1 MSAAFFENSFGV
13 FQGGGVRA
21 TAFAGAFR
29 ETHAAGIRHTAVAG
43 ASAGSIAAV
52 LVAAGATPDQ
62 LEEALLELD
71 FCSLLKKPEE
81 RHRFSES
88 WPRFAGTMLTPFGL
102 LSKRV
107 NLFSKVLRYGG
118 CYSSQGIEEWI
129 DERLRS
135 LLQLNRRV
143 KFRDLR
149 IPAYIVATDLGSNAA
164 KVWSCRQNPDDSVA
178 LAVRASCS
186 IPLFFQPVLI
196 GDSRIVDGG
205 MLSNLP
211 TFTADDDS
219 HIRSRRVL
227 AYRLVGAPPAQPNW
241 TVGHLLRSLIDT
253 VVSGA
258 AELQVQMHRQVS
270 CIDIPIDDLAATDFH
285 LMDSDRKNRL
295 IETGASAARQFLES
309 GLLGVRQQAYY
320 SSSLS
325 NLDEV
330 YGAIA
335 AQSDKLPEEVLI
347 SEASTD
353 WYWQLFPSVLF
364 WRARGVPVSVLLE
377 AATGD
382 AHNLSKEQ
390 SRRSNLR
397 GMGIAV
403 KEVNHLPLRAYLFLR
418 SNQQAS
424 TAVLFTKKNS
434 HEPLAT
440 VYDGPLHQVVIHLLA
455 EKLTEGGIEPA
466 TTGFRPSL
474 VPVPPQ
480 DVLTA
485 LKKGVSQYSSS
496 RVTLTWE
503 RIPISEARSI
513 TKLVRGFKYKQMLKL
528 VQLWKE
534 YGIEPFS
541 ATAVVLDNGRQS
553 LMGPPVFEFIGN
565 SFVGVEGNTR
575 TLYAHLQGDAQ
586 MHGVV
591 VRGVSDP
598 LPGHSVTLSEMTRID
613 TEAPIEERMP
623 GFKYDQF
630 RRIEGACHPH
640 R

>member
-1 MSAAFFENSFGV
+1 MSAVLFENSFGV

-29 ETHAAGIRHTAVAG
+29 ETHTAGIRHTAVAG
-43 ASAGSIAAV
+43 TSAGSIAAV
-52 LVAAGATPDQ
+52 LIAAGATPDQ
-62 LEEALLELD
+62 LESMLLELD
-71 FCSLLKKPEE
+71 FCSLLKKPEA
-81 RHRFSES
+81 RHRFSEF
-88 WPRFAGTMLTPFGL
+88 WPWFVGTMLVPLGFFSMKVSVV
-102 LSKRV
+102 SKI
-107 NLFSKVLRYGG
+107 LRYGG

-129 DERLRS
+129 EERLRL
-135 LLQLNRRV
+135 LLQLDRRI

-164 KVWSCRQNPDDSVA
+164 KVWSYYQNPDDSVA

-211 TFTADDDS
+211 TFTADGDS

-227 AYRLVGAPPAQPNW
+227 AYRLVGAAPAQPDW
-241 TVGHLLRSLIDT
+241 TVRHLLRSLIDT

-258 AELQVQMHRQVS
+258 AELQVQMNRQVS
-270 CIDIPIDDLAATDFH
+270 CIDIQVNDLAATDFH

-295 IETGASAARQFLES
+295 INTGASAARQFLER
-309 GLLGVRQQAYY
+309 GLFGIRQQAYY

-335 AQSDKLPEEVLI
+335 AQSDNLPETVLI
-347 SEASTD
+347 SEASTE

-364 WRARGVPVSVLLE
+364 WRAKGVPVSVLLE
-377 AATGD
+377 PATGEP
-382 AHNLSKEQ
+382 HNLSKEQ
-390 SRRSNLR
+390 SRRFNLR
-397 GMGIAV
+397 GMGIEV
-403 KEVNHLPLRAYLFLR
+403 KEVEHLPLQGYVFLR
-418 SNQQAS
+418 PSQKAS
-424 TAVLFTKKNS
+424 TAVLFTRMNS

-440 VYDGPLHQVVIHLLA
+440 IYEGPLHQAVIQLLA
-455 EKLTEGGIEPA
+455 KELTEGGIVPA
-466 TTGFRPSL
+466 TSNFRPSL

-480 DVLTA
+480 DVLSA

-496 RVTLTWE
+496 NVTLAWE
-503 RIPISEARSI
+503 QIPLSEARSI
-513 TKLVRGFKYKQMLKL
+513 TKLVRGFKYVQLLKL

-534 YGIEPFS
+534 CDIEPFS
-541 ATAVVLDNGRQS
+541 PTAVMLVGGRQS
-553 LMGPPVFEFIGN
+553 LMGPPVFELMGN
-565 SFVGVEGNTR
+565 SFFGVEGNTR
-575 TLYAHLQGDAQ
+575 TLYAYLQGDTQ

-598 LPGHSVTLSEMTRID
+598 LPGHSVTLSDMTRID
-613 TEAPIEERMP
+613 TEALIEERMP
-623 GFKYDQF
+623 GFKYEHF

>member
-1 MSAAFFENSFGV
+1 MSAVFFENSFGV

-29 ETHAAGIRHTAVAG
+29 ETYAAGIRHTAVAG
-43 ASAGSIAAV
+43 TSAGSIAAA
-52 LVAAGATPDQ
+52 LIAAGATPDQ
-62 LEEALLELD
+62 LEEMLLELD
-71 FCSLLKKPEE
+71 FLSLLKKPE
-81 RHRFSES
+81 RHHRFAEF
-88 WPRFAGTMLTPFGL
+88 WPRVAGIMLVPFGL
-102 LSKRV
+102 LSKKV
-107 NLFSKVLRYGG
+107 HLLSKVLRYGG
-118 CYSSQGIEEWI
+118 CYSSQGIEEWT
-129 DERLRS
+129 DKHLRS
-135 LLQLNRRV
+135 LLQLNRLV

-149 IPAYIVATDLGSNAA
+149 IPAYIVATDLGSNTA

-211 TFTADDDS
+211 TFTADGDN

-227 AYRLVGAPPAQPNW
+227 AYRLVGTHSAQSDW
-241 TVGHLLRSLIDT
+241 TMGHLLRSLVDT

-258 AELQVQMHRQVS
+258 AELQVQMHRLVS
-270 CIDIPIDDLAATDFH
+270 CIDIEVDNLAATDFD
-285 LMDSDRKNRL
+285 LVDSNMKSRL
-295 IETGASAARQFLES
+295 IETGASAAREFLKS
-309 GLLGVRQQAYY
+309 GLLGIRQQTYY
-320 SSSLS
+320 SSSLT

-364 WRARGVPVSVLLE
+364 WRAKGVLVSVLLE
-377 AATGD
+377 PATGD
-382 AHNLSKEQ
+382 AHNLAKEH

-397 GMGIAV
+397 GMGIEV
-403 KEVNHLPLRAYLFLR
+403 KEVEHLPLQAYVFLR
-418 SNQQAS
+418 PSQQAS
-424 TAVLFTKKNS
+424 TAVLFTRKNS

-440 VYDGPLHQVVIHLLA
+440 IYEGSLHQAVIQLLA
-455 EKLTEGGIEPA
+455 KRLTEGGIIPA
-466 TTGFRPSL
+466 TSNFRPSL
-474 VPVPPQ
+474 VSVPPQ
-480 DVLTA
+480 DVLSA

-496 RVTLTWE
+496 NVTLAWE
-503 RIPISEARSI
+503 QIPLSEARSI
-513 TKLVRGFKYKQMLKL
+513 TKLVRGFKYVQLLKL

-534 YGIEPFS
+534 CDIEPFS
-541 ATAVVLDNGRQS
+541 PTAVMLDGGRRS
-553 LMGPPVFEFIGN
+553 LMGPPVFELIGN

-575 TLYAHLQGDAQ
+575 TLYAYLRGDMQ

-598 LPGHSVTLSEMTRID
+598 LPGHSVTLSDMTRID

-623 GFKYDQF
+623 GFNHDHF